1 MKRYLHY
8 AISAVLGI
16 VLIGCQKE
24 ETVPEPTN
32 DGIIFK
38 SYYKDVLM
46 TVSKGSKFE
55 TKGLS
60 ECKHYTITG
69 ELNDAEYS
77 LYLEIDAQ
85 DDGLSINRTFC
96 EDGTLLFTQAI
107 LDGKLVSVEFTDLDE
122 LWGNGTGN
130 GGVVETM
137 GEHRRGEKYKDCVK
151 RVHKDMKEK
160 ILKANEFWC
169 DALWFF
175 DCGHFA
181 AVYAIVMCNEYE
193 NQK

>member
-1 MKRYLHY
+1 MAHNSLPHSYLQNNTSHD
-8 AISAVLGI
+8 LNCGI
-16 VLIGCQKE
+16 
-24 ETVPEPTN
+24 
-32 DGIIFK
+32 
-38 SYYKDVLM
+38 
-46 TVSKGSKFE
+46 
-55 TKGLS
+55 GL
-60 ECKHYTITG
+60 
-69 ELNDAEYS
+69 
-77 LYLEIDAQ
+77 
-85 DDGLSINRTFC
+85 
-96 EDGTLLFTQAI
+96 
-107 LDGKLVSVEFTDLDE
+107 EFTDLDE

-137 GEHRRGEKYKDCVK
+137 GERRRGEKYKDCVK